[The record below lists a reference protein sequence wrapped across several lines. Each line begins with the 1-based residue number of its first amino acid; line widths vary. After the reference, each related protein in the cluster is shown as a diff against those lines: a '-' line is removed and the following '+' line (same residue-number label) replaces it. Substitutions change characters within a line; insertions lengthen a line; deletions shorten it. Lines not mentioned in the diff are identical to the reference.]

1 MKKFIISIIIL
12 LLVGVGCYLY
22 FNNNDT
28 DIKNVTNK
36 IKDTKKE
43 IEFKDVSNSI
53 FKDNYDKAYNKM
65 KKMSIEEKVGQLFL
79 VRYDNSMTSE
89 YSKYFPSGYVLFSR
103 DFNGQTK
110 ESIKEELSNIDSNIP
125 LAFAVDEE
133 GGFVTRVSR
142 YINFRNEKFLSP
154 RSYYDQGGYDL
165 VKKMEKEKAELLL
178 SIGINLNLAP
188 VADVSTN
195 PNDFIYNRSFGLN
208 AEETST
214 FIKNM
219 VEYSNEF
226 GISSCLKHF
235 PGYGNNVDTHTGSA
249 TDNRSYE
256 TFTSSDYLP
265 FIAGIK
271 EKVPMILVSHNIVT
285 SIDDEVPASLS
296 VKIHEE
302 LRDKLKFSGI
312 IITDDLDMSAIKD
325 NYQDGAVMAVNSN
338 NDLIITSDFINDYNK
353 VLSAYKNK
361 IIDEKTIDRAVTRII
376 AWKYSYKIM

>member
-12 LLVGVGCYLY
+12 LLVGVGVYLY
-22 FNNNDT
+22 FNNDN

-79 VRYDNSMTSE
+79 VRYDSSMTSE

-110 ESIKEELSNIDSNIP
+110 ESIKEELDNIDSNIP
-125 LAFAVDEE
+125 LTFAVDEE

-142 YINFRNEKFLSP
+142 YINFRNDKFLSP

-296 VKIHEE
+296 IKIHEE

-361 IIDEKTIDRAVTRII
+361 LIDEKTIDKAVTRII

>member
-36 IKDTKKE
+36 IRDTKKE

>member
-12 LLVGVGCYLY
+12 LLVGVGVYLY
-22 FNNNDT
+22 FNNDT

-110 ESIKEELSNIDSNIP
+110 ESIKEELDNIDSNIP
-125 LAFAVDEE
+125 LTFAVDEE

-265 FIAGIK
+265 FLAGIK

-296 VKIHEE
+296 IKIHEE

>member
-12 LLVGVGCYLY
+12 LLVGVGVYLY
-22 FNNNDT
+22 FNNDN

-110 ESIKEELSNIDSNIP
+110 ESIKEELDNIDSNIP
-125 LAFAVDEE
+125 LTFAVDEE

-142 YINFRNEKFLSP
+142 YINFRNDKFLSP

-296 VKIHEE
+296 IKIHEE

-353 VLSAYKNK
+353 VLFAYKNK

>member
-12 LLVGVGCYLY
+12 LLVGVGVYLY
-22 FNNNDT
+22 FNNDN

-53 FKDNYDKAYNKM
+53 FKDNYDKADNKM

-110 ESIKEELSNIDSNIP
+110 ESIKEELDNIDSNIP
-125 LAFAVDEE
+125 LTFAVDEE

-142 YINFRNEKFLSP
+142 YINFRNDKFLSP

-296 VKIHEE
+296 IKIHEE

>member
-12 LLVGVGCYLY
+12 LLVGVGVYLY
-22 FNNNDT
+22 FNNDN

-110 ESIKEELSNIDSNIP
+110 ESIKEELDNIDSNIP
-125 LAFAVDEE
+125 LTFAVDEE

-296 VKIHEE
+296 IKIHEE

-353 VLSAYKNK
+353 VLFAYKNK

>member
-12 LLVGVGCYLY
+12 LLVGVGVYLY
-22 FNNNDT
+22 FNNDN

-79 VRYDNSMTSE
+79 VRYDSSMTSE

-125 LAFAVDEE
+125 LTFAVDEE

-296 VKIHEE
+296 IKIHEE

-361 IIDEKTIDRAVTRII
+361 LIDEKTIDKAVTRII

>member
-12 LLVGVGCYLY
+12 LLVGVGVYLY
-22 FNNNDT
+22 FNNDN

-110 ESIKEELSNIDSNIP
+110 ESIKEELDNIDSNIP
-125 LAFAVDEE
+125 LTFAVDEE

-142 YINFRNEKFLSP
+142 YTNFRNEKFLSP
-154 RSYYDQGGYDL
+154 RAYYDLGGYDL

-296 VKIHEE
+296 IKIHEE

>member
-12 LLVGVGCYLY
+12 LLVGVGVYLY
-22 FNNNDT
+22 FNNDN

-79 VRYDNSMTSE
+79 VRYDSSMTSE

-110 ESIKEELSNIDSNIP
+110 ESIKEELDNIDSNIP
-125 LAFAVDEE
+125 LTFAVDEE

-142 YINFRNEKFLSP
+142 YINFRNDKFLSP

-285 SIDDEVPASLS
+285 SIDGEVPASLS
-296 VKIHEE
+296 KKMHEE

-338 NDLIITSDFINDYNK
+338 NDLIITSDFINDYNL

>member
-265 FIAGIK
+265 FVAGIK

-296 VKIHEE
+296 IKIHEE

>member
-12 LLVGVGCYLY
+12 LLVGVGVYLY
-22 FNNNDT
+22 FNNDN

-79 VRYDNSMTSE
+79 VRYDSSMTSE

-110 ESIKEELSNIDSNIP
+110 ESIKEELDNIDSNIP
-125 LAFAVDEE
+125 LTFAVDEE

-142 YINFRNEKFLSP
+142 YINFRNDKFLSP

-296 VKIHEE
+296 IKIHEE

-361 IIDEKTIDRAVTRII
+361 LIDEQTIDRAVTRII

>member
-12 LLVGVGCYLY
+12 LLVGVGVYLY
-22 FNNNDT
+22 FNNNT

-110 ESIKEELSNIDSNIP
+110 ESIKEELDNIESNIP
-125 LAFAVDEE
+125 LTFAVDEE

-296 VKIHEE
+296 IKIHEE

-361 IIDEKTIDRAVTRII
+361 LIDEKIIDKAVTRII

>member
-296 VKIHEE
+296 IKIHEE

>member
-1 MKKFIISIIIL
+1 MKKFIISIIII
-12 LLVGVGCYLY
+12 LLVGVGCYFY

-110 ESIKEELSNIDSNIP
+110 ESIKEELDNIDSNIP
-125 LAFAVDEE
+125 LTFAVDEE

-165 VKKMEKEKAELLL
+165 VKQMEKEKAELLL

-285 SIDDEVPASLS
+285 SIDGEVPASLS
-296 VKIHEE
+296 IKIHEE

-361 IIDEKTIDRAVTRII
+361 LIDEKTIDKAVTRII

>member
-12 LLVGVGCYLY
+12 LLVGVGVYLY
-22 FNNNDT
+22 FNNDN

-142 YINFRNEKFLSP
+142 YTNFRNEKFLSP

-265 FIAGIK
+265 FVAGIK

-296 VKIHEE
+296 IKIHEE